1 MIGQLINLT
10 NLNISSNKLTI
21 LPSMIRQLIN
31 LKELNISS
39 NRLTSLPEFLGG
51 LPNLVSLIIS
61 NNPLPKEIL
70 QLGDSNKLIPYLR
83 DLIDKGVINR
93 SFKIMVVGHEKVGK
107 SSTINTMKQ
116 NWHPDTKNAVRGR
129 KTEKIEIIDVTYN
142 EIDIK
147 FWDFPGQMEYYA
159 SHQFF
164 ISTGNSTLIF

>member
-1 MIGQLINLT
+1 L
-10 NLNISSNKLTI
+10 NKLS
-21 LPSMIRQLIN
+21 L
-31 LKELNISS
+31 
-39 NRLTSLPEFLGG
+39 LPEFLGG

-83 DLIDKGVINR
+83 DLIGKGVINR

-107 SSTINTMKQ
+107 SSTINAMMQ
-116 NWHPDTKNAVRGR
+116 NWQVPETKNATRGK
-129 KTEKIEIIDVTYN
+129 KTEKIEIFDFNYN
-142 EIDIK
+142 EIDFK